1 MKNAP
6 SIFKYL
12 QISLKSDHGVEAN
25 IAGVSDEVN
34 AENINAILN
43 SSNSVDKEKV
53 LRFILSAIEEQKANK
68 KGT

>member
-1 MKNAP
+1 M
-6 SIFKYL
+6 
-12 QISLKSDHGVEAN
+12 EAN

-34 AENINAILN
+34 AGNINAILN

-53 LRFILSAIEEQKANK
+53 LQFILSAIEEQKANK